1 MLFQFKTKPEDFIV
15 KEELWFKPSG
25 KWDVFFVRFQKKEI
39 NTMDIVHHLCYW
51 MKLERKE
58 LGIAGLKDKN
68 WITEQRI
75 SIYKKVLNRI
85 WWEQKFLEVLWQKAI
100 ILETARHNEPLA
112 IWKNV
117 GNYFKIRLE
126 AKKEITPETKE
137 KIESNIQKILKN
149 WFPNCF
155 GKQRF
160 GKGYRNFYR
169 AKEIF
174 ERILSPFL
182 KGDGEARGI
191 FKNSYP
197 DESDCSFKKEHK
209 SKADD
214 FEIRFKLQAYASMY
228 FNEYTIKRRQKWQ
241 IFLWWDIMVNS
252 NNYETKVWIYNEW
265 KIWLFNYEKCKAEFQ
280 WKNLIQPY
288 YLSGEIID
296 ITKDNQW
303 RQPTWPMLG
312 FNLLTPPL
320 DTKARIKDNEL
331 LQETDFEN
339 IWIKTAKKYNIYW
352 FRRPLW
358 TKPKSLKYERN
369 GNNDLILS
377 FSLPTG
383 SYATIFLWTV
393 LEWID
398 DKTIIENWLEIPL
411 IK

>member
-39 NTMDIVHHLCYW
+39 NTMDIVQHLCYG

-85 WWEQKFLEVLWQKAI
+85 WWEEKFLQVLWQKTT

-112 IWKNV
+112 VWKNT

-126 AKKEITPETKE
+126 AKKEITPEIKE

-155 GKQRF
+155 WKQRF
-160 GKGYRNFYR
+160 GKWYRNFYR

-174 ERILSPFL
+174 EGNAAPLW
-182 KGDGEARGI
+182 
-191 FKNSYP
+191 
-197 DESDCSFKKEHK
+197 KEQHNK
-209 SKADD
+209 TDD

-265 KIWLFNYEKCKAEFQ
+265 KVWLFNYEKCKAEFE
-280 WKNLIQPY
+280 WKDLIQPY
-288 YLSGEIID
+288 YLSWETID
-296 ITKDNQW
+296 ITKDSQW

-320 DTKARIKDNEL
+320 DTKSRIKDNEL

-339 IWIKTAKKYNIYW
+339 LWIKTAKKYNIYW

-358 TKPKSLKYERN
+358 TKPKNLKYERN
-369 GNNDLILS
+369 ENNDLILS

-393 LEWID
+393 LDWID

>member
-1 MLFQFKTKPEDFIV
+1 MLFQFKSKPEDFIV

-39 NTMDIVHHLCYW
+39 NTMDIVQHLCYW

-58 LGIAGLKDKN
+58 LWIAGLKDKN
-68 WITEQRI
+68 GITEQRI

-85 WWEQKFLEVLWQKAI
+85 WGEQKFLDVLEQKTT
-100 ILETARHNEPLA
+100 ILETAWHSEPLA
-112 IWKNV
+112 VWKNA

-126 AKKEITPETKE
+126 AKKEITPEIKE

-169 AKEIF
+169 AKDVF
-174 ERILSPFL
+174 EWNVSVT
-182 KGDGEARGI
+182 
-191 FKNSYP
+191 NST
-197 DESDCSFKKEHK
+197 K
-209 SKADD
+209 SDD

-228 FNEYTIKRRQKWQ
+228 FNEYAIKRRQKWQ

-265 KIWLFNYEKCKAEFQ
+265 KVWLFNYEKCKAEFE

-288 YLSGEIID
+288 YLSGETID
-296 ITKDNQW
+296 ITKNNQW
-303 RQPTWPMLG
+303 WQPTWPMLG

-352 FRRPLW
+352 FRRPLR
-358 TKPKSLKYERN
+358 TKPKNLKYERN
-369 GNNDLILS
+369 EKNDLLLS